1 MRTLFPTRMPQVNT
15 QVSFAEVFQQAR
27 ELAASTQPRQIVMI
41 TSERTLVTKNCPPPG
56 TATLGMTEAIR
67 KLVPFDPPVKIS
79 VIAYTEMPFIQEDLS
94 ACIPFLGY
102 LVGMGYLGHNVVV
115 FEGDESGLVQGIQD
129 AELLLVDE
137 AMTAHLPVNWSEL
150 AHAHMQRP
158 RVMMFNRSG
167 KFETHPLRPAD
178 HLPPHDYETYLKYS
192 HHLAREGK
200 FNEAVDGYTHALE
213 FNTSSEQA
221 YYNRGFV
228 RMKLG
233 NLEQAIA
240 DFTRALNINP
250 TFFEAFFH
258 RGMAY
263 AHQDNFQAAFSD
275 FNQALKINR
284 HSSQAYYQRGKILAQ
299 RQKYEA
305 AIIDFTTAIAIKPTL
320 EALIERAVAYEANQ
334 QPADAIADYEEFLR
348 VGGGKRFGRQAEIEE
363 KLNRLK
369 SSGLA
374 S

>member
-1 MRTLFPTRMPQVNT
+1 
-15 QVSFAEVFQQAR
+15 
-27 ELAASTQPRQIVMI
+27 
-41 TSERTLVTKNCPPPG
+41 
-56 TATLGMTEAIR
+56 
-67 KLVPFDPPVKIS
+67 
-79 VIAYTEMPFIQEDLS
+79 
-94 ACIPFLGY
+94 
-102 LVGMGYLGHNVVV
+102 
-115 FEGDESGLVQGIQD
+115 
-129 AELLLVDE
+129 
-137 AMTAHLPVNWSEL
+137 
-150 AHAHMQRP
+150 
-158 RVMMFNRSG
+158 
-167 KFETHPLRPAD
+167 
-178 HLPPHDYETYLKYS
+178 
-192 HHLAREGK
+192 
-200 FNEAVDGYTHALE
+200 
-213 FNTSSEQA
+213 
-221 YYNRGFV
+221 
-228 RMKLG
+228 
-233 NLEQAIA
+233 
-240 DFTRALNINP
+240 
-250 TFFEAFFH
+250 
-258 RGMAY
+258 MAY